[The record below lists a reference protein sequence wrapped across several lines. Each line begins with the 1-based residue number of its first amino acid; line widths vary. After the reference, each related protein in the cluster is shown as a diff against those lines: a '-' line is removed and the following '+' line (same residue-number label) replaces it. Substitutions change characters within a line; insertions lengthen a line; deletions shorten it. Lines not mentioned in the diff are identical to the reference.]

1 MFFIALAADYD
12 GTLASHGRVDDATCE
27 ALEEVRRSGRKLLL
41 VTGRDLPDLQRVFDR
56 LDLFDLVV
64 AENGALLYDPAKKEE
79 IALSDPPP
87 AALVARLR
95 DRGVSPLTVGRTI
108 IATWQPNEAVV
119 LECIRDRGRRRRR
132 LAGHRYVLCRHGPN
146 QACKNTGVRPVLA
159 GTNLPLALAVWRVAL
174 PWRQGNRCQ

>member
-108 IATWQPNEAVV
+108 IATWQP
-119 LECIRDRGRRRRR
+119 
-132 LAGHRYVLCRHGPN
+132 
-146 QACKNTGVRPVLA
+146 KK
-159 GTNLPLALAVWRVAL
+159 PLFSNASAIL
-174 PWRQGNRCQ
+174 PWSSTSFSTKGRSWCCPAISTRPPA